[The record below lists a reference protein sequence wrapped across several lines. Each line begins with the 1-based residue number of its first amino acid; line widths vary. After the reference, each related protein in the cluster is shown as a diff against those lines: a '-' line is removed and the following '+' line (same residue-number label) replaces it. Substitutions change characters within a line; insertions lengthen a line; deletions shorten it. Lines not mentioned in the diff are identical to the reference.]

1 MKYFIIALLYSTF
14 SLAQDNSE
22 KIVEVSLNACDCI
35 AKIDTALSFED
46 KSAEIKSCIES
57 ANTSY
62 QLSYKLETISEV
74 LNDTISNTKE
84 LDKSVDSLNSTTKN
98 YTLTLNAQEDYQEI
112 EDYLM
117 ETCGD
122 MRDIYF
128 SNDETR
134 RKSISKNDEARAQ
147 YSLGIRAGENEDF
160 ETALMHYKKAVQI
173 DPKFAFAWDN
183 LGITYRRLN
192 RNKEAIE
199 AYKKSLEIDP
209 KGSMPLMNIGIAYQY
224 LEDYDNAIKYYK
236 KLKKYYK
243 DNPESYYGLAR
254 MYILKEDYNAAADN
268 IMKAYKLYLKM
279 ESPYKAD
286 AEQILSLIYKTM
298 EEKGMKNEFLEIA
311 KDNNLN
317 IVN

>member
-1 MKYFIIALLYSTF
+1 
-14 SLAQDNSE
+14 
-22 KIVEVSLNACDCI
+22 
-35 AKIDTALSFED
+35 
-46 KSAEIKSCIES
+46 
-57 ANTSY
+57 
-62 QLSYKLETISEV
+62 
-74 LNDTISNTKE
+74 
-84 LDKSVDSLNSTTKN
+84 
-98 YTLTLNAQEDYQEI
+98 
-112 EDYLM
+112 M

-147 YSLGIRAGENEDF
+147 YTLGIRAGENEDF
-160 ETALMHYKKAVQI
+160 QTALMHYKKAVQI

-243 DNPESYYGLAR
+243 DNPESYYGLSR
-254 MYILKEDYNAAADN
+254 MYIFKEDYNAAADN
-268 IMKAYKLYLKM
+268 IMKAYKLYVKM